1 MLSLQLLLTV
11 AIIVALFLN
20 FRIGLCSYVAYFILV
35 PYMKIPFGGIVL
47 QWNFVN
53 LLVLFALFFDIIKK
67 KISITKSIKYKP
79 FIPFFLFYAC
89 FLLIMPFQ
97 NGVDN
102 GYQLQSFRLDVMSL
116 ILPVCILSL
125 CSYDKKAVKYVVFTV
140 IISLVVVI
148 GYALFLKVTN
158 MPLNPYVFTMARLN
172 DAELIE
178 NQFDIIEGR
187 SMIKIS
193 SVFTHPMTFGLF
205 LGLGAIFLY
214 SLRRNVKP
222 IIIYSLLGLSL
233 VSLFV
238 CGIRTPIAAVFVTAC
253 VYLLYIRS
261 FKVLGSFCLIVL
273 IAYFVIIL
281 TPELN
286 EIIMSIIDKDS
297 ANVSGSSLDLRLYQ
311 LQGAIESSKD
321 SFLFGKG
328 YNWTQYYISTRG
340 GHPRMLYFESLIIVI
355 LCNAGII
362 GFFIWGLLFYKLI
375 SNIQKY
381 SMNKFDSKVILI
393 LLSTYYLVYSSI
405 TGEYGYM
412 KYFILF
418 YSLILSKDYMSQIS
432 NIKRHNR

>member
-1 MLSLQLLLTV
+1 M
-11 AIIVALFLN
+11 
-20 FRIGLCSYVAYFILV
+20 
-35 PYMKIPFGGIVL
+35 
-47 QWNFVN
+47 
-53 LLVLFALFFDIIKK
+53 
-67 KISITKSIKYKP
+67 
-79 FIPFFLFYAC
+79 
-89 FLLIMPFQ
+89 
-97 NGVDN
+97 
-102 GYQLQSFRLDVMSL
+102 
-116 ILPVCILSL
+116 
-125 CSYDKKAVKYVVFTV
+125 
-140 IISLVVVI
+140 
-148 GYALFLKVTN
+148 
-158 MPLNPYVFTMARLN
+158 
-172 DAELIE
+172 
-178 NQFDIIEGR
+178 
-187 SMIKIS
+187 
-193 SVFTHPMTFGLF
+193 
-205 LGLGAIFLY
+205 
-214 SLRRNVKP
+214 
-222 IIIYSLLGLSL
+222 
-233 VSLFV
+233 
-238 CGIRTPIAAVFVTAC
+238 
-253 VYLLYIRS
+253 
-261 FKVLGSFCLIVL
+261 
-273 IAYFVIIL
+273 IIL